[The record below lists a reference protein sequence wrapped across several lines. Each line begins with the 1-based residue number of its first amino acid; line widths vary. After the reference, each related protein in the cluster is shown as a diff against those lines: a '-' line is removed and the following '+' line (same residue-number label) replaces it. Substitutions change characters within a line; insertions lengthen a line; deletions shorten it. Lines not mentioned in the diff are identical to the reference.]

1 MTVEKNKVVTLDFK
15 MYNGNNELL
24 DSTED
29 EAIEYLHGNYNNI
42 LPKVEEALEGK
53 SIGDEV
59 EVVMTPADAFGEYD
73 EELIEQEDLS
83 SFPDDIEI
91 GSFFEAENHETGHVE
106 LFRVTGIVDDL
117 VTCDY
122 NHEFAGQTIRFVAKV
137 VDIREAQKLEIQHGH
152 VHSHGHHH
160 HD

>member
-1 MTVEKNKVVTLDFK
+1 MIIEKNKVVTLDFQ

-29 EAIEYLHGNYNNI
+29 ESIEYLHGNYNNI

-53 SIGDEV
+53 TVGDEV
-59 EVVMTPADAFGEYD
+59 VVIMEPNDAFGEYD
-73 EELIEQEDLS
+73 EDLVEQEELA
-83 SFPDDIEI
+83 SFPADLEI
-91 GSFFEAENHETGHVE
+91 GMFFEAENHETGHVE

-137 VDIREAQKLEIQHGH
+137 KDIRNGSKEEIQHGH
-152 VHSHGHHH
+152 AHTHGHHH